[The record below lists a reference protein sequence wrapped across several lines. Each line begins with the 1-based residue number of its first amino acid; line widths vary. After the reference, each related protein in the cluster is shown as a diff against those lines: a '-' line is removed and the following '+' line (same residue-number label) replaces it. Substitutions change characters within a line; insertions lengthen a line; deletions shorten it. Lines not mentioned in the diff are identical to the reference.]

1 MYRIIGCTSARYL
14 CIIHQRKKGIA
25 TFACVGFQMQSDSFP
40 QHKQKPHTPKRGG
53 FVGKKP
59 KESVDNVNAAVL
71 VNSDGNEIAPEV
83 VRILFYQLRR

>member
-1 MYRIIGCTSARYL
+1 M
-14 CIIHQRKKGIA
+14 IHQEKTESPRSHVL
-25 TFACVGFQMQSDSFP
+25 ACRCKAIVFRSTSKSP
-40 QHKQKPHTPKRGG
+40 TRRNVEA

-59 KESVDNVNAAVL
+59 KESVDNVNAAAL

>member
-1 MYRIIGCTSARYL
+1 MYDTP
-14 CIIHQRKKGIA
+14 RKNGVA
-25 TFACVGFQMQSDSFP
+25 TFARVGFQMQSGSFP